1 MLDLTNA
8 LGPKVAAYNK
18 VNPDSPIQLLAK
30 AEFQNPASNSHKDR
44 IARAIITKAEERGE
58 LIDENGNKKTSKF
71 RHCSIAYLVASL
83 ASLVPLL
90 TPLLFSFL
98 H

>member
-18 VNPDSPIQLLAK
+18 QHPNSPIKLLAK
-30 AEFQNPASNSHKDR
+30 AEFQNPASFSHKDR

-58 LIDENGNKKTSKF
+58 LTDANGNKKTSKL
-71 RHCSIAYLVASL
+71 ILDDQLAYFSL
-83 ASLVPLL
+83 INLTWALL
-90 TPLLFSFL
+90 PFS
-98 H
+98 